1 MGPIGLD
8 SGAGRL
14 PSLLGALGESLFGA
28 HLGCQQNSV
37 LESRRT
43 KVSIF
48 LVAGN
53 SRLFPASRAYHIPW
67 LMASFLPLSSQ

>member
-8 SGAGRL
+8 SGVGRL

-37 LESRRT
+37 L
-43 KVSIF
+43 
-48 LVAGN
+48 
-53 SRLFPASRAYHIPW
+53 
-67 LMASFLPLSSQ
+67 